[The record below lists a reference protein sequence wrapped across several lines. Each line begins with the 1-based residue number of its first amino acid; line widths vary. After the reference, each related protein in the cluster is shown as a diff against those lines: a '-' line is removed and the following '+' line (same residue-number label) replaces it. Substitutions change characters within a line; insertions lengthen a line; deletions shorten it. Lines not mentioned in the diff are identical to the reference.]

1 MEDDGQGWRVLSESV
16 VGVVVGCRRHTD
28 TVSGNGRGSHGLR
41 TYNLPCLR
49 AAGSRRG
56 WRSWGETRVWSSL
69 VTCAGGC
76 PTLFHYC
83 RLDPQVF
90 GRGGVSVMTLQYSS
104 TGIGLITTTSLDPE
118 KRRLKLPP
126 RQIRG
131 PTCQTRQGRTTDE

>member
-1 MEDDGQGWRVLSESV
+1 M
-16 VGVVVGCRRHTD
+16 VGGATGYVHTIYLVYVPPEVVV
-28 TVSGNGRGSHGLR
+28 
-41 TYNLPCLR
+41 
-49 AAGSRRG
+49 AGAV
-56 WRSWGETRVWSSL
+56 GETRVWSSL
-69 VTCAGGC
+69 VACAGGC

-118 KRRLKLPP
+118 KRRLKFPP

-131 PTCQTRQGRTTDE
+131 PTW